1 MIKSFKHKGLRDFFL
16 EGSVKGIDPEHSS
29 KIKRILTLLNEAE
42 DINELSYV
50 GFRLHKL
57 KGNKK
62 NLWSV
67 IVNGNYRITFEFKD
81 KNAYILDYLDYH

>member
-16 EGSVKGIDPEHSS
+16 KGSIKGINPEHSV
-29 KIKRILTLLNEAE
+29 KVRRILTLLNEV
-42 DINELSYV
+42 DDVLELNYV

-57 KGNKK
+57 KGEMK

-67 IVNGNYRITFEFKD
+67 AIKGNYRITFEFKD